1 MPINKYNF
9 LLILL
14 IFSKQAMAVETLEQV
29 FADALNKNKL
39 IHAAKADTQASEQQ
53 LFAAEGQYLP
63 KLSLSSGYT
72 QFDETPSAKANFG
85 GQSVQFPMNQ
95 AGSFN
100 AQAMV
105 SIPVFTSGKIG
116 HGIDAAKAVNLAT
129 QHNEMATALNI
140 KLKVANAFIA
150 ILRIQ
155 KGLIVAQSH
164 VTNLKAHVKDV
175 NNLYQQ
181 GMIARNDLLAAKVEL
196 SNAEQLVIQQD
207 NQLAIAK
214 AQFNQLLNRNLSD
227 EVELVEAF
235 PEVSGDD
242 LAILFKQALKQRPE
256 LEVLAEQIRSLEA
269 QAKSEKANLLPQVNL
284 NGGYQ
289 YQENE
294 YQAFEGLWMA
304 NVTLNWTLF
313 DGSTN
318 HRSQAVKRQAL
329 SLKSQRDDFI
339 SNIHLQV
346 RQTWLDT
353 QETLKRIE
361 VAKQAIEQADENLR
375 MSIERYQQG
384 LAMQTEV
391 LDAEDLRTKIYN
403 NFHNAEYDSAMAK
416 LNLRYALG
424 IL

>member
-1 MPINKYNF
+1 MFINKYNF

-14 IFSKQAMAVETLEQV
+14 IFSKQVMAAETLEQV
-29 FADALNKNKL
+29 FAEALNKNQL
-39 IHAAKADTQASEQQ
+39 IHAAKANTQASEQQ

-63 KLSLSSGYT
+63 KLSVSSGYT

-85 GQSVQFPMNQ
+85 GQSVQFPMGQ

-105 SIPVFTSGKIG
+105 SIPVFTSGKIE

-129 QHNEMATALNI
+129 QHNEVATALNI
-140 KLKVANAFIA
+140 KLKVANVFIA
-150 ILRIQ
+150 ILRSQ
-155 KGLIVAQSH
+155 KGLMVAQSH
-164 VTNLKAHVKDV
+164 VTNLEAHVKDV

-181 GMIARNDLLAAKVEL
+181 GVIARNDLLAAKVEL
-196 SNAEQLVIQQD
+196 SNAKQLVIQQD
-207 NQLAIAK
+207 NQLDIAK
-214 AQFNQLLNRNLSD
+214 AQFNQLLNRNLSN

-235 PEVSGDD
+235 PEVSADD
-242 LAILFKQALKQRPE
+242 LAALFKQALKQRPE
-256 LEVLAEQIRSLEA
+256 LEVLAEQIWSLEA
-269 QAKSEKANLLPQVNL
+269 QAQSEKANLLPQVNL

-346 RQTWLDT
+346 RQAWLDI

-375 MSIERYQQG
+375 VSTERYQQG
-384 LAMQTEV
+384 LAVHTEV
-391 LDAEDLRTKIYN
+391 LDAEDLRTQIYN

>member
-1 MPINKYNF
+1 MFINKYNF

-14 IFSKQAMAVETLEQV
+14 IFSKQVMAAETLEQV
-29 FADALNKNKL
+29 FADALNKNQL

-63 KLSLSSGYT
+63 KLSVSTGYT
-72 QFDETPSAKANFG
+72 QFNETPSAKANFG
-85 GQSVQFPMNQ
+85 GQSVQFPMGQ

-105 SIPVFTSGKIG
+105 SIPVFTSGKIE

-129 QHNEMATALNI
+129 QHNEVTTALNI
-140 KLKVANAFIA
+140 KLKVANVFIV
-150 ILRIQ
+150 ILRSQ
-155 KGLIVAQSH
+155 KGLNVAQSH
-164 VTNLKAHVKDV
+164 VNNLKAHVKDV

-181 GMIARNDLLAAKVEL
+181 GVIARNDLLAAKVKL
-196 SNAEQLVIQQD
+196 SNAKQLVIQQD
-207 NQLAIAK
+207 NQLNIAK
-214 AQFNQLLNRNLSD
+214 AQFNQLLNRNLSN
-227 EVELVEAF
+227 EVEFVEAF
-235 PEVSGDD
+235 PEFSGDN
-242 LAILFKQALKQRPE
+242 LALLFKQALKQRPE

-269 QAKSEKANLLPQVNL
+269 QAQSEKANLLPQVNL

-294 YQAFEGLWMA
+294 YQASEGLWMA

-318 HRSQAVKRQAL
+318 HRSQAVNRQAL

-346 RQTWLDT
+346 RQAWLDI

-361 VAKQAIEQADENLR
+361 VAKQAIEQADENLKV
-375 MSIERYQQG
+375 STERYQQG
-384 LAMQTEV
+384 LAVHTEV
-391 LDAEDLRTKIYN
+391 LDAEDLRTQIYN

>member
-1 MPINKYNF
+1 MFINKYNF

-14 IFSKQAMAVETLEQV
+14 IFSKQVMATETLEQV
-29 FADALNKNKL
+29 IADALNKNQL

-53 LFAAEGQYLP
+53 LFASKGQYLP
-63 KLSLSSGYT
+63 KLSISSGYS
-72 QFDETPSAKANFG
+72 QFDKTPLAKANFG
-85 GQSVQFPMNQ
+85 GQSVRFPMSQ

-105 SIPVFTSGKIG
+105 SIPVFTSGKIQ
-116 HGIDAAKAVNLAT
+116 HSIDAAKAVNLAT
-129 QHNEMATALNI
+129 QHNEVATTLNI

-155 KGLIVAQSH
+155 KSLSVAQSH
-164 VTNLKAHVKDV
+164 VSNLKAHVKDV

-181 GMIARNDLLAAKVEL
+181 GVIARNDLLATKVEL
-196 SNAEQLVIQQD
+196 SNAEQLVIQQN
-207 NQLAIAK
+207 NQLDIAK
-214 AQFNQLLNRNLSD
+214 VQFNQLLNRNLSD
-227 EVELVEAF
+227 EVDLVEAF

-242 LAILFKQALKQRPE
+242 LAILFKQALIQRPE

-269 QAKSEKANLLPQVNL
+269 QAQSEKANLLPQVNL

-294 YQAFEGLWMA
+294 YQASEGLWMA
-304 NVTLNWTLF
+304 NITLNWTLF

-329 SLKSQRDDFI
+329 SLKSQRDDLI

-346 RQTWLDT
+346 RQAWLDI

-361 VAKQAIEQADENLR
+361 VAKQAIEQADENLKV
-375 MSIERYQQG
+375 STERYQQG
-384 LAMQTEV
+384 LAVHTEV
-391 LDAEDLRTKIYN
+391 LDAEDLRTRIYN

>member
-1 MPINKYNF
+1 
-9 LLILL
+9 
-14 IFSKQAMAVETLEQV
+14 MAAETLEQV
-29 FADALNKNKL
+29 FAEALNKNQL

-63 KLSLSSGYT
+63 KLSVSTGYT
-72 QFDETPSAKANFG
+72 QFNETPSAKANFG

-105 SIPVFTSGKIG
+105 SIPVFTSGKIE
-116 HGIDAAKAVNLAT
+116 HNIDAAKAINLAT
-129 QHNEMATALNI
+129 QHNEVATALNI

-150 ILRIQ
+150 ILRSQ
-155 KGLIVAQSH
+155 KSLMVAQSH

-181 GMIARNDLLAAKVEL
+181 GVIARNDLLAAQVKL
-196 SNAEQLVIQQD
+196 SNAKQRVIQQD
-207 NQLAIAK
+207 NQLDIAK
-214 AQFNQLLNRNLSD
+214 AQLNQLLNRKLST
-227 EVELVEAF
+227 EVELAEAF
-235 PEVSGDD
+235 PEVSADD
-242 LAILFKQALKQRPE
+242 LTALFKQALKQRPE
-256 LEVLAEQIRSLEA
+256 LDVLAEQIHSLEA
-269 QAKSEKANLLPQVNL
+269 QAQSEKANLLPQINF

-289 YQENE
+289 YQENK

-313 DGSTN
+313 DGSTH
-318 HRSQAVKRQAL
+318 HRSQAVKQQAL

-339 SNIHLQV
+339 NNIHLQI
-346 RQTWLDT
+346 RQAWLGI
-353 QETLKRIE
+353 QETMKRIE

-375 MSIERYQQG
+375 VSTERYQQG
-384 LAMQTEV
+384 LAVQTEA
-391 LDAEDLRTKIYN
+391 LDAEDLRTQIYN
-403 NFHNAEYDSAMAK
+403 NFHNAEYDFSMAK

>member
-1 MPINKYNF
+1 MWINKYNF
-9 LLILL
+9 LLMLFL
-14 IFSKQAMAVETLEQV
+14 FSKQVTGAETLEQV
-29 FADALNKNKL
+29 FTDALNKNQL
-39 IHAAKADTQASEQQ
+39 IHAAKADTQATEQQ

-63 KLSLSSGYT
+63 KLSVSSGYT
-72 QFDETPSAKANFG
+72 QLDKTPSAKVNFG
-85 GQSVQFPMNQ
+85 SFPTSQ

-100 AQAMV
+100 AQAIV
-105 SIPVFTSGKIG
+105 SIPVFTSGKIEY
-116 HGIDAAKAVNLAT
+116 GIDAAKAINLAT
-129 QHNEMATALNI
+129 QQNELATALTI

-155 KGLIVAQSH
+155 KGLVVAQSH
-164 VTNLKAHVKDV
+164 VSNLKVHLKDV
-175 NNLYQQ
+175 NNRYQQ
-181 GMIARNDLLAAKVEL
+181 GVIARNDLLAAQVEL
-196 SNAEQLVIQQD
+196 SNAKQLVIQQD
-207 NQLAIAK
+207 NQLNIAK
-214 AQFNQLLNRNLSD
+214 SQFNQLLNRNLSD

-242 LAILFKQALKQRPE
+242 LATLFKQALKQRPE
-256 LEVLAEQIRSLEA
+256 LEVLAEQIRSLKA

-294 YQAFEGLWMA
+294 YQVSDGLWMA

-346 RQTWLDT
+346 RKAWLNI
-353 QETLKRIE
+353 QETLKRIK
-361 VAKQAIEQADENLR
+361 VAKQAIKQADENLR
-375 MSIERYQQG
+375 VSSERYQQG
-384 LAMQTEV
+384 LAIQIEV
-391 LDAEDLRTKIYN
+391 LDAEDLRTQIYN